1 MNRYKITISNRNLYK
16 EIELSPDMEC
26 LTIGT
31 TVNDDVRIHKALLFE
46 NIKLT
51 LKRVNLQWTV
61 ICSENIY
68 LNFGDS
74 RKLLNSKLENGM
86 QFKVCY
92 QESDNN
98 IFDVVYAI
106 DFDYEKKNYGRYID
120 LSSINILKIGSS
132 NDCNIIIND
141 EYMQDSLLTLE
152 KKDGNWNIGEQNCLY
167 GVFVNGQ
174 RIDKQ
179 ATINNLDFFL

>member
-106 DFDYEKKNYGRYID
+106 DFDYEKKTMED
-120 LSSINILKIGSS
+120 ILIYLVL
-132 NDCNIIIND
+132 IYLRLVRLMIVI
-141 EYMQDSLLTLE
+141 SLLTM
-152 KKDGNWNIGEQNCLY
+152 NICRILY
-167 GVFVNGQ
+167 
-174 RIDKQ
+174 
-179 ATINNLDFFL
+179 